1 MQAPVRQGQ
10 LPYRQVANQPRV
22 AVVWEGMNIANDSL
36 PTRVHLHIV
45 GKVQGVGYRA
55 ATQQK
60 ATTLG
65 LRGWVRNL
73 PDGSV
78 EAQAQGPAHAV
89 QALVQWCH
97 QGPPLA
103 AVSAVE
109 VRTLPMLPTPEAAF
123 NILYQ

>member
-1 MQAPVRQGQ
+1 MI
-10 LPYRQVANQPRV
+10 
-22 AVVWEGMNIANDSL
+22 GMNFANDSL

-45 GKVQGVGYRA
+45 GRVQGVGYRA
-55 ATQQK
+55 ATRQQ
-60 ATTLG
+60 ATALG

-78 EAQAQGPAHAV
+78 EAQAQGPGQAV

-109 VRTLPMLPTPEAAF
+109 VRTLPVLPTSEAAF
-123 NILYQ
+123 DVLWH